1 MRGHIITDDI
11 TQNVS
16 NFLTDDESRVI
27 LDEIPELEGSDYINA
42 SWIDVILTINTV
54 LVCFNSL
61 PLPAGV
67 PASQGLYCSSR

>member
-1 MRGHIITDDI
+1 MREHIITDDI

-42 SWIDVILTINTV
+42 SWIDVI
-54 LVCFNSL
+54 
-61 PLPAGV
+61 
-67 PASQGLYCSSR
+67 QQ